1 MIQQAGKMTAMSDKG
16 RITLHIS
23 EGVARIAID
32 RPAHLNA
39 LNNELRLQLSAAI
52 DEASAGDIGVVV
64 LSGSGQKAFA
74 AGADIDELV
83 NLTPAESLALS
94 GAIAE
99 LHDKLES
106 FPVPVIAAIRGWC
119 LGGGLE
125 LALAADIR
133 IASDTARLGLPEIK
147 LGILPGG
154 GGISRL
160 VRAAGPVAA
169 RHMCFTG
176 AIIDAKRALEFGLIS
191 ELHSEEGFDAQ
202 LSMLAASLA
211 ASSRP
216 ALRAMKKALC
226 VASELRLAEVVRQE
240 AEIGA
245 ELYGSPQ
252 QRTAMAEFLAARARK
267 KAVR

>member
-1 MIQQAGKMTAMSDKG
+1 MTATSDKG
-16 RITLHIS
+16 RITLDIC

-39 LNNELRLQLSAAI
+39 LNNELRRQLSAAI
-52 DEASAGDIGVVV
+52 DEASARDIRVAI

-74 AGADIDELV
+74 AGADIDELID
-83 NLTPAESLALS
+83 LTPAESLALS

-106 FPVPVIAAIRGWC
+106 LPIPVIAAIRGWC

-154 GGISRL
+154 GGIARL
-160 VRAAGPVAA
+160 VRAPGPVAA
-169 RHMCFTG
+169 RYMCFTG
-176 AIIDAKRALEFGLIS
+176 AIIDAKRALELGLVA
-191 ELHSEEGFDAQ
+191 EMHAEESFDAQ
-202 LSMLAASLA
+202 VNTLAASLA
-211 ASSRP
+211 GSSRL
-216 ALRAMKKALC
+216 ALRAMKNALRI
-226 VASELRLAEVVRQE
+226 AGELSLAEAVRQE
-240 AEIGA
+240 AQIGA
-245 ELYGSPQ
+245 ELYGSPEQ
-252 QRTAMAEFLAARARK
+252 HTAMREFLAARARK
-267 KAVR
+267 KAIR

>member
-1 MIQQAGKMTAMSDKG
+1 MTGTSHTG
-16 RITLHIS
+16 RIALDIS

-39 LNNELRLQLSAAI
+39 LNNELRGKLSAAI
-52 DEASAGDIGVVV
+52 DEASSRDVRVIV
-64 LSGSGQKAFA
+64 LSGSGRKAFA

-94 GAIAE
+94 GTIAE

-106 FPVPVIAAIRGWC
+106 LPVPVIAAIRGWC

-133 IASDTARLGLPEIK
+133 IASETARLGLPEIK

-160 VRAAGPVAA
+160 VRTAGAAAA
-169 RHMCFTG
+169 RYMSFTG
-176 AIIDAKRALEFGLIS
+176 AIIDAKRALQLGLVS
-191 ELHSEEGFDAQ
+191 DVHTEEGFDTQVNA
-202 LSMLAASLA
+202 LTASLA
-211 ASSRP
+211 GSSQP
-216 ALRAMKKALC
+216 ALRAMKNALRL
-226 VASELRLAEVVRQE
+226 ASELRLAEAVQQE

-245 ELYGSPQ
+245 ELYGSPE
-252 QRTAMAEFLAARARK
+252 QRTAMSEFLAARARK

>member
-1 MIQQAGKMTAMSDKG
+1 MTATSDKG
-16 RITLHIS
+16 RITLDIS

-39 LNNELRLQLSAAI
+39 LNNELRRQLSAAV
-52 DEASAGDIGVVV
+52 DEASARDVRVVV

-74 AGADIDELV
+74 AGADIDELF

-94 GAIAE
+94 GVIAE
-99 LHDKLES
+99 MHDKLES
-106 FPVPVIAAIRGWC
+106 LAVPVIAAIRGWC

-154 GGISRL
+154 GGIARL
-160 VRAAGPVAA
+160 VRAAGAAAA

-176 AIIDAKRALEFGLIS
+176 AIIDAKRALDLGLIS
-191 ELHSEEGFDAQ
+191 EMHAEGGFDAQ
-202 LSMLAASLA
+202 VSTLAASLA
-211 ASSRP
+211 GSSRP
-216 ALRAMKKALC
+216 ALRAMKNALRA
-226 VASELRLAEVVRQE
+226 ASELRLAEAVQHE
-240 AEIGA
+240 AQIGA
-245 ELYGSPQ
+245 ELYGSPE
-252 QRTAMAEFLAARARK
+252 QRTAMSEFLATRARK